1 MTEDDVVIRLAALA
15 NAHRLSV
22 FRMLVAA
29 GDDGLLAGDIA
40 TQCGL
45 PPSNLSFHLA
55 HLVRAN
61 LVASQREGRNIR
73 YSLNLATTRDTL
85 EFLIG
90 DCCGGHPELCMPVSK
105 DKPSPAPARRAKGG

>member
-1 MTEDDVVIRLAALA
+1 MISLAALA

-29 GDDGLLAGDIA
+29 GDGGLLAGDIA
-40 TQCGL
+40 AQCGL
-45 PPSNLSFHLA
+45 APSNLSFHLA

-73 YSLNLATTRDTL
+73 YFLNMAATRDTL
-85 EFLIG
+85 DFLIG

-105 DKPSPAPARRAKGG
+105 GKPSQAPVRRVKGG